1 MHALFASF
9 RDLSSRER
17 QRWSVQTTYGRPF
30 DTADSLEIDCSRACN
45 LIVQCMHSDGPM
57 KRRNMT
63 NIDLRLLTIVNEL
76 NKTRSVSQAAENL
89 ELSQSAVSMSLA
101 RLRKHFK
108 DPLFV
113 RTPDGMEPT
122 PQMSELIELL
132 EKAEGLLETALVHR
146 ITFNPSTSDRSL
158 RLGATDITRVS
169 MLPSLMQRLHATARG
184 VGVELQDISEETPR
198 LLHAGRLDLAVGYLP
213 ATGSGFCQQR
223 LFKDRFVCAVRTNHS
238 RIEHTVSLE
247 QFENEPHVVLTMP
260 GSGIE
265 VVEKALEANR
275 IHRKVRLRLPGCF
288 GISSMITGA
297 DCLAVIP
304 EQLGKLIANTGR
316 IKLLPLPF
324 ALPPYYVMQH
334 WHERYTHDPASKWLR
349 SVIAELFREKGLS
362 AGDADPALLHAS
374 NGQNHSE

>member
-1 MHALFASF
+1 
-9 RDLSSRER
+9 
-17 QRWSVQTTYGRPF
+17 
-30 DTADSLEIDCSRACN
+30 
-45 LIVQCMHSDGPM
+45 M

-101 RLRKHFK
+101 RLRKHFN

-132 EKAEGLLETALVHR
+132 EKAEGLLETALMHR
-146 ITFNPSTSDRSL
+146 VVFNPSTSDRL
-158 RLGATDITRVS
+158 FRLGATDITRVTI
-169 MLPSLMQRLHATARG
+169 LPSLMKRLHATARS
-184 VGVELQDISEETPR
+184 VGIELQDISEETPR
-198 LLHAGRLDLAVGYLP
+198 LLHAGRLDLAVGYMP
-213 ATGSGFCQQR
+213 SAGSGFCQQR

-247 QFENEPHVVLTMP
+247 QFESESHVVLTMP

-265 VVEKALEANR
+265 IVEKALEANR
-275 IHRKVRLRLPGCF
+275 ILRKVRLRLPGCF

-297 DCLAVIP
+297 DCLAIVP
-304 EQLGKLIANTGR
+304 EQLGKLIASTGR
-316 IKLLPLPF
+316 IKLVPLPF
-324 ALPPYYVMQH
+324 VLPPYYVMQH
-334 WHERYTHDPASKWLR
+334 WHERYTHDPASRWLR
-349 SVIAELFREKGLS
+349 ALIAELFTEKGLS
-362 AGDADPALLHAS
+362 AGVADPGMNGRS
-374 NGQNHSE
+374 DGQNHSE

>member
-1 MHALFASF
+1 
-9 RDLSSRER
+9 
-17 QRWSVQTTYGRPF
+17 
-30 DTADSLEIDCSRACN
+30 
-45 LIVQCMHSDGPM
+45 M

-146 ITFNPSTSDRSL
+146 VAFNPATSDRTF
-158 RLGATDITRVS
+158 RLGATDIMRVTI
-169 MLPSLMQRLHATARG
+169 LPALMKRLQTSARG
-184 VGVELQDISEETPR
+184 VGIELQDISDETPR

-213 ATGSGFCQQR
+213 STGSGFCQQR
-223 LFKDRFVCAVRTNHS
+223 LLRDRFVCAVRANHS
-238 RIEHTVSLE
+238 RIEGTLSVE
-247 QFENEPHVVLTMP
+247 QFESEPHVVLTMP

-275 IHRKVRLRLPGCF
+275 IRRKVRLRLPGCF

-297 DCLAVIP
+297 DCLAIVP
-304 EQLGKLIANTGR
+304 EQLGRLIASAGR

-324 ALPPYYVMQH
+324 VLPPYYVMQH
-334 WHERYTHDPASKWLR
+334 WHERYTQDPASKWLR
-349 SVIAELFREKGLS
+349 ALIAELFMERGLPS
-362 AGDADPALLHAS
+362 AEADAAVTPRK
-374 NGQNHSE
+374 

>member
-1 MHALFASF
+1 
-9 RDLSSRER
+9 
-17 QRWSVQTTYGRPF
+17 
-30 DTADSLEIDCSRACN
+30 
-45 LIVQCMHSDGPM
+45 M
-57 KRRNMT
+57 KRRTMT

-146 ITFNPSTSDRSL
+146 VAFNPATSERL
-158 RLGATDITRVS
+158 FRLGATDITRVTI
-169 MLPSLMQRLHATARG
+169 LPALMKRLQATARS
-184 VGVELQDISEETPR
+184 VGIELQDISDETPR
-198 LLHAGRLDLAVGYLP
+198 LLHGGRLDLAVGFLP
-213 ATGSGFCQQR
+213 STGSGFCQQR
-223 LFKDRFVCAVRTNHS
+223 LVKDRFVCAVRANHS
-238 RIEHTVSLE
+238 RISDTLSLE
-247 QFENEPHVVLTMP
+247 QFESEPHVVLTMP

-265 VVEKALEANR
+265 VVEKALETNR
-275 IHRKVRLRLPGCF
+275 IPRKVRLRLPGCF

-297 DCLAVIP
+297 DCLAIVP
-304 EQLGKLIANTGR
+304 EQLGRLIASAGR

-349 SVIAELFREKGLS
+349 GVIADLFREKGLS
-362 AGDADPALLHAS
+362 SGDTEPGVAAAS
-374 NGQNHSE
+374 SGQNH

>member
-1 MHALFASF
+1 MEHLHSK
-9 RDLSSRER
+9 
-17 QRWSVQTTYGRPF
+17 QVVF
-30 DTADSLEIDCSRACN
+30 DTAGSREIDCFACMQ
-45 LIVQCMHSDGPM
+45 LCSEMHAMRQAPM

-146 ITFNPSTSDRSL
+146 IAFNPTTSDRAF
-158 RLGATDITRVS
+158 RLGATDITRVTI
-169 MLPSLMQRLHATARG
+169 LPALMKRLHATARD

-198 LLHAGRLDLAVGYLP
+198 LLHAGRLDLAIGYMP
-213 ATGSGFCQQR
+213 STGSGFCQQR
-223 LFKDRFVCAVRTNHS
+223 LFRDRFVCAVRSNHS

-247 QFENEPHVVLTMP
+247 QFESEPQVMLTMP

-265 VVEKALEANR
+265 VVDKALEANR
-275 IHRKVRLRLPGCF
+275 IRRNVRLRLPGSF

-297 DCLAVIP
+297 DCLAIVP
-304 EQLGKLIANTGR
+304 EQLGRLIASTGR

-324 ALPPYYVMQH
+324 ALPPYYVIQH

-349 SVIAELFREKGLS
+349 AVIAELFREKGLS
-362 AGDADPALLHAS
+362 SGDADPCAAS
-374 NGQNHSE
+374 PK

>member
-1 MHALFASF
+1 
-9 RDLSSRER
+9 
-17 QRWSVQTTYGRPF
+17 
-30 DTADSLEIDCSRACN
+30 
-45 LIVQCMHSDGPM
+45 M

-146 ITFNPSTSDRSL
+146 VAFHPSTSDRSF
-158 RLGATDITRVS
+158 RLGATDIMRVT
-169 MLPSLMQRLHATARG
+169 MLPALMKRLHAAARG
-184 VGVELQDISEETPR
+184 VGIELQDISDETPR
-198 LLHAGRLDLAVGYLP
+198 HLHAGRLDLAVGYLP
-213 ATGSGFCQQR
+213 STGSGFCQQT
-223 LFKDRFVCAVRTNHS
+223 LFSDRFVCAVRANHS
-238 RIEHTVSLE
+238 RIEHTLTLD
-247 QFENEPHVVLTMP
+247 QFESEPHVVLTMP

-265 VVEKALEANR
+265 VVEKVLEANR
-275 IHRKVRLRLPGCF
+275 LRRKVRLRLPGCF

-297 DCLAVIP
+297 DCLAIVP
-304 EQLGKLIANTGR
+304 EQLGRLIASAGR
-316 IKLLPLPF
+316 IKLVPLPF

-334 WHERYTHDPASKWLR
+334 WHERYTNDPASKWLR
-349 SVIAELFREKGLS
+349 SVIAELFQEKSLS
-362 AGDADPALLHAS
+362 SGDTDPGMTS
-374 NGQNHSE
+374 RDYNGGHHH

>member
-1 MHALFASF
+1 
-9 RDLSSRER
+9 
-17 QRWSVQTTYGRPF
+17 
-30 DTADSLEIDCSRACN
+30 
-45 LIVQCMHSDGPM
+45 
-57 KRRNMT
+57 MT

-76 NKTRSVSQAAENL
+76 HKTRSVSQAAENL

-146 ITFNPSTSDRSL
+146 VAFDPATSDRTF
-158 RLGATDITRVS
+158 RVGATEITRVTT
-169 MLPSLMQRLHATARG
+169 LPALMRRLHATARG
-184 VGVELQDISEETPR
+184 VGIELQDISDETPR
-198 LLHAGRLDLAVGYLP
+198 LLHAGRLDLAVGFIP
-213 ATGSGFCQQR
+213 SIGSGFCQQR
-223 LFKDRFVCAVRTNHS
+223 LFKDRFVCAVRANHP
-238 RIEHTVSLE
+238 RIERSITLE
-247 QFENEPHVVLTMP
+247 QFESEAHVALTTP

-275 IHRKVRLRLPGCF
+275 IRRKVRLRLPGCF

-297 DCLAVIP
+297 DCLAVVP
-304 EQLGKLIANTGR
+304 EQLGKLIAGAGR
-316 IKLLPLPF
+316 IQLLPMPF
-324 ALPPYYVMQH
+324 TMPPLYVVQH

-349 SVIAELFREKGLS
+349 AVVAELFLEKNGTSGFERESGLPAAAVS
-362 AGDADPALLHAS
+362 ASAS
-374 NGQNHSE
+374 VENHSN

>member
-1 MHALFASF
+1 VIS
-9 RDLSSRER
+9 
-17 QRWSVQTTYGRPF
+17 
-30 DTADSLEIDCSRACN
+30 
-45 LIVQCMHSDGPM
+45 PM

-146 ITFNPSTSDRSL
+146 IAFCPATSDRAF
-158 RLGATDITRVS
+158 RLGATDITRVTI
-169 MLPSLMQRLHATARG
+169 LPALMRGLHATAKG
-184 VGVELQDISEETPR
+184 VGIELQDISEETPR
-198 LLHAGRLDLAVGYLP
+198 LLHAGRLDLAVGYMP
-213 ATGSGFCQQR
+213 STASGFCQQR
-223 LFKDRFVCAVRTNHS
+223 LFKDRFVCAVRANHS
-238 RIEHTVSLE
+238 RIDNTVSLE
-247 QFENEPHVVLTMP
+247 QFERESHVVLTMP

-288 GISSMITGA
+288 GISSMITGT
-297 DCLAVIP
+297 DCLAIVP
-304 EQLGKLIANTGR
+304 EQLGKLIAGAGR

-334 WHERYTHDPASKWLR
+334 WHERYTHDPASQWLR

-362 AGDADPALLHAS
+362 SGDADPGIAS
-374 NGQNHSE
+374 RE

>member
-1 MHALFASF
+1 MHEMES
-9 RDLSSRER
+9 
-17 QRWSVQTTYGRPF
+17 
-30 DTADSLEIDCSRACN
+30 
-45 LIVQCMHSDGPM
+45 M

-146 ITFNPSTSDRSL
+146 VTFHPSRSDRAF
-158 RLGATDITRVS
+158 RLAATDITRVTL
-169 MLPSLMQRLHATARG
+169 LPPLMKRLQATARG
-184 VGVELQDISEETPR
+184 VGIELNDIAEETPR
-198 LLHAGRLDLAVGYLP
+198 LLHAGRLDLAVGYMP

-223 LFKDRFVCAVRTNHS
+223 LFKDRFVCAVRANHS
-238 RIEHTVSLE
+238 RIEHSVTLE
-247 QFENEPHVVLTMP
+247 QFEREPHVVLTMP

-275 IHRKVRLRLPGCF
+275 IQRKVRLRLPGCF

-297 DCLAVIP
+297 DCLAIVP
-304 EQLGKLIANTGR
+304 EQLGKLIASSGR

-324 ALPPYYVMQH
+324 ALPPYFVMQY
-334 WHERYTHDPASKWLR
+334 WHERYAHDPASKWLR
-349 SVIAELFREKGLS
+349 SVIAELFREDALS
-362 AGDADPALLHAS
+362 SDDSGPVAAS
-374 NGQNHSE
+374 QTR

>member
-1 MHALFASF
+1 
-9 RDLSSRER
+9 
-17 QRWSVQTTYGRPF
+17 
-30 DTADSLEIDCSRACN
+30 
-45 LIVQCMHSDGPM
+45 M

-146 ITFNPSTSDRSL
+146 IAFHPSTSDRSF
-158 RLGATDITRVS
+158 RLGATDITRVTI
-169 MLPSLMQRLHATARG
+169 LPALMKRLHATARG
-184 VGVELQDISEETPR
+184 VGIELQDISEETPR
-198 LLHAGRLDLAVGYLP
+198 LLHGGRLDLAVGYMP
-213 ATGSGFCQQR
+213 STGSGFCQQR
-223 LFKDRFVCAVRTNHS
+223 LFKDRFVCAVRANHT
-238 RIEHTVSLE
+238 RIDHSVTME
-247 QFENEPHVVLTMP
+247 QFESEPQVVLTMP

-265 VVEKALEANR
+265 VVEKALETHR
-275 IHRKVRLRLPGCF
+275 IRRKVRLRLPGCF

-297 DCLAVIP
+297 DCLAIVP
-304 EQLGKLIANTGR
+304 EQLGKLIASAGR

-324 ALPPYYVMQH
+324 DLPPYYVMQH
-334 WHERYTHDPASKWLR
+334 WHERYTQDPASKWLR

-362 AGDADPALLHAS
+362 SGDPEPGLAAAS
-374 NGQNHSE
+374 SK

>member
-1 MHALFASF
+1 
-9 RDLSSRER
+9 
-17 QRWSVQTTYGRPF
+17 
-30 DTADSLEIDCSRACN
+30 
-45 LIVQCMHSDGPM
+45 M

-146 ITFNPSTSDRSL
+146 IAFDPATSDRVF
-158 RLGATDITRVS
+158 RLGATEIARVTT
-169 MLPSLMQRLHATARG
+169 LPAFMRRLHATAKG
-184 VGVELQDISEETPR
+184 IGIEVIDLSEETPR
-198 LLHAGRLDLAVGYLP
+198 LLHAGRLDLAVGFMP
-213 ATGSGFCQQR
+213 SAGSGFCQQR
-223 LFKDRFVCAVRTNHS
+223 LFKDRFVCAVRANHP
-238 RIEHTVSLE
+238 RIDQSLTLE
-247 QFENEPHVVLTMP
+247 QFENEAHVVLTTP

-265 VVEKALEANR
+265 VVEKTLEAQR
-275 IHRKVRLRLPGCF
+275 IRRKIRLRVPGCF

-297 DCLAVIP
+297 DCLAIVP
-304 EQLGKLIANTGR
+304 EQLGKLIAASGR
-316 IKLLPLPF
+316 IRLLPVPF
-324 ALPPYYVMQH
+324 SLPPFYVVQH

-349 SVIAELFREKGLS
+349 GVIADLFLERNGSSGVEREQGIS
-362 AGDADPALLHAS
+362 ASAS
-374 NGQNHSE
+374 AVHQRE

>member
-1 MHALFASF
+1 MH
-9 RDLSSRER
+9 
-17 QRWSVQTTYGRPF
+17 
-30 DTADSLEIDCSRACN
+30 
-45 LIVQCMHSDGPM
+45 LISPM
-57 KRRNMT
+57 KRREMT

-122 PQMSELIELL
+122 PQMTELIELL

-146 ITFNPSTSDRSL
+146 VAFHPATSDRTF
-158 RLGATDITRVS
+158 RLGATEISRVTI
-169 MLPSLMQRLHATARG
+169 LPALMRRLHASAKG
-184 VGVELQDISEETPR
+184 VSVELQDISEETPR
-198 LLHAGRLDLAVGYLP
+198 LLHAGRVDLAIGFMP
-213 ATGSGFCQQR
+213 STGSGFCQQR
-223 LFKDRFVCAVRTNHS
+223 LFKDRFVCAVRANHP
-238 RIEHTVSLE
+238 RIEHTLTLE
-247 QFENEPHVVLTMP
+247 QFESEAHVVLTTP

-275 IHRKVRLRLPGCF
+275 VRRKIRLRVPGCF

-297 DCLAVIP
+297 DCLAIVP
-304 EQLGKLIANTGR
+304 EQLGKLIASAGR
-316 IKLLPLPF
+316 IRLVPVPFPLPPF
-324 ALPPYYVMQH
+324 YVVQH

-349 SVIAELFREKGLS
+349 GIIAELFLEKGMS
-362 AGDADPALLHAS
+362 AEREHGAAAAS
-374 NGQNHSE
+374 VDNHQR

>member
-1 MHALFASF
+1 MA
-9 RDLSSRER
+9 
-17 QRWSVQTTYGRPF
+17 V
-30 DTADSLEIDCSRACN
+30 
-45 LIVQCMHSDGPM
+45 PM

-146 ITFNPSTSDRSL
+146 IVFNPATSDRSFHI
-158 RLGATDITRVS
+158 GATDITRVTI
-169 MLPSLMQRLHATARG
+169 LPALMKRLQATARE
-184 VGVELQDISEETPR
+184 VGIEVQDISEETPR
-198 LLHAGRLDLAVGYLP
+198 LLHAGRLDLAVGYMP
-213 ATGSGFCQQR
+213 PTGSGFCQQR
-223 LFKDRFVCAVRTNHS
+223 LLEDRFVCAVRANHP
-238 RIEHTVSLE
+238 RIENSLTMK
-247 QFENEPHVVLTMP
+247 QFETEPHVVLTMP

-265 VVEKALEANR
+265 VLEKALEANR
-275 IHRKVRLRLPGCF
+275 IRRNVRLRLPGCF
-288 GISSMITGA
+288 GISSLIIGG
-297 DCLAVIP
+297 DCLAIVP
-304 EQLGKLIANTGR
+304 EQLGRLIASAGR

-324 ALPPYYVMQH
+324 ALPPYCLMQH

-349 SVIAELFREKGLS
+349 ALIAELFLEKASS
-362 AGDADPALLHAS
+362 AAAQKDLLLAPTKS
-374 NGQNHSE
+374 

>member
-1 MHALFASF
+1 
-9 RDLSSRER
+9 
-17 QRWSVQTTYGRPF
+17 
-30 DTADSLEIDCSRACN
+30 
-45 LIVQCMHSDGPM
+45 M

-146 ITFNPSTSDRSL
+146 IAFHPSTSDRAF
-158 RLGATDITRVS
+158 RLAATDITRVTI
-169 MLPSLMQRLHATARG
+169 LPALMKRLHATARG
-184 VGVELQDISEETPR
+184 VGIELQDISEETPR
-198 LLHAGRLDLAVGYLP
+198 LLHAGRLDLAIGYMP
-213 ATGSGFCQQR
+213 STGSGFCQQR
-223 LFKDRFVCAVRTNHS
+223 LFKDRFVCAVRANHS
-238 RIEHTVSLE
+238 RIEQTVTLE
-247 QFENEPHVVLTMP
+247 QFEREPQVVLTMP

-275 IHRKVRLRLPGCF
+275 IHRKVRLRLPGSF

-297 DCLAVIP
+297 DCVAIVP
-304 EQLGKLIANTGR
+304 EQLGKLIAGAGR

-324 ALPPYYVMQH
+324 ALPPFYVMQH

-349 SVIAELFREKGLS
+349 AVIAELFLDKGLS
-362 AGDADPALLHAS
+362 AGDTDPGITSPDERTKSLGVR
-374 NGQNHSE
+374 NGQNH

>member
-1 MHALFASF
+1 
-9 RDLSSRER
+9 
-17 QRWSVQTTYGRPF
+17 
-30 DTADSLEIDCSRACN
+30 
-45 LIVQCMHSDGPM
+45 M

-89 ELSQSAVSMSLA
+89 QLSQSAVSMSLA

-146 ITFNPSTSDRSL
+146 VAFNPSTSDRL
-158 RLGATDITRVS
+158 FRLGATDITRVTI
-169 MLPSLMQRLHATARG
+169 LPALMRRLQTTARS
-184 VGVELQDISEETPR
+184 VGIELHDISEETPR
-198 LLHAGRLDLAVGYLP
+198 HLHGGRLDLAVGYMP

-223 LFKDRFVCAVRTNHS
+223 LVKDRFVCAVRANHS
-238 RIEHTVSLE
+238 RIEQTLSLE
-247 QFENEPHVVLTMP
+247 QFENEPHVALTMP

-265 VVEKALEANR
+265 IVEKALDANR
-275 IHRKVRLRLPGCF
+275 IPRKVRLHLPGCF

-297 DCLAVIP
+297 DCLAIVP
-304 EQLGKLIANTGR
+304 EQLGKLIASAGR
-316 IKLLPLPF
+316 IRLLPLPF

-334 WHERYTHDPASKWLR
+334 WHERYTHDPASRWLR
-349 SVIAELFREKGLS
+349 AVIAELFIEKGLTS
-362 AGDADPALLHAS
+362 GVAEHGINGRGD
-374 NGQNHSE
+374 GQSH